1 MLRETTTSGR
11 LGKLARFSAA
21 MAANGPEL
29 AHLEGARLRLESSLA
44 EAQEIAKQQAAL
56 TASKQEASRK
66 LKTAVNETERLANGI
81 RKLVTESYGVRAEK
95 LAEFGLQPFRGRKVN
110 REAPEPPASPTTPL
124 DTNS

>member
-1 MLRETTTSGR
+1 MPRETTTSGR

-21 MAANGPEL
+21 LTANAPEL
-29 AHLEGARLRLESSLA
+29 TYLEGARLRLERSLA
-44 EAQEIAKQQAAL
+44 EAQEIAKQQAAF

-81 RKLVTESYGVRAEK
+81 RKMVAESYGIRSEK
-95 LAEFGLQPFRGRKVN
+95 LAEFGLQPFRGRKLS
-110 REAPEPPASPTTPL
+110 RETPEPTAPP